1 MKYKKKRSKSCM
13 NKSENIFL
21 KIPIPS
27 AADKDLKRA
36 KRDKSNENNKTSVLS
51 GLLEPLLTRK
61 NQEVTGRNAPVTE
74 LNQLK
79 REIDDEIRRDRREGR
94 LDVLSP
100 SSNPAP
106 LLAVKKESKPNDLSK
121 KAPK

>member
-51 GLLEPLLTRK
+51 GLLERSTMKSAVIVAKADSMSYLQVQTQLPCLL
-61 NQEVTGRNAPVTE
+61 
-74 LNQLK
+74 
-79 REIDDEIRRDRREGR
+79 
-94 LDVLSP
+94 
-100 SSNPAP
+100 
-106 LLAVKKESKPNDLSK
+106 
-121 KAPK
+121 

>member
-1 MKYKKKRSKSCM
+1 M

-21 KIPIPS
+21 KIPITT
-27 AADKDLKRA
+27 AADKEPKRA
-36 KRDKSNENNKTSVLS
+36 KRDKSNENNKTSLFS

-61 NQEVTGRNAPVTE
+61 NQEVSGRNAPVTE

-79 REIDDEIRRDRREGR
+79 KEIDDEIRRDRREGR

-100 SSNPAP
+100 SS
-106 LLAVKKESKPNDLSK
+106 
-121 KAPK
+121 